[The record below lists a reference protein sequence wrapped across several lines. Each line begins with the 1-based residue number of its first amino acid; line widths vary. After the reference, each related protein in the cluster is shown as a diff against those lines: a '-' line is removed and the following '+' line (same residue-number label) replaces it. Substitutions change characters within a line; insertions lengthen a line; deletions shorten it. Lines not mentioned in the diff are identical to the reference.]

1 MSLSI
6 ESTFWLASATPERAL
21 ALASVTSV
29 RTFPLASARAERAT
43 RANVAITT
51 EHQGTSVESCC
62 CSTQRARARTTSDP
76 QAREPLSQ
84 WTEAWPTHNL
94 LLHRPLVGGGS
105 RGGGESATL
114 FNTTPARAH
123 THSGPQARESQSP
136 WTEVWPTQPALTLPY

>member
-51 EHQGTSVESCC
+51 EHQGTSVNPLL
-62 CSTQRARARTTSDP
+62 CSTQRPRARTHTPDP
-76 QAREPLSQ
+76 KHGNHSRHGRRCGR
-84 WTEAWPTHNL
+84 HNP
-94 LLHRPLVGGGS
+94 R
-105 RGGGESATL
+105 
-114 FNTTPARAH
+114 
-123 THSGPQARESQSP
+123 
-136 WTEVWPTQPALTLPY
+136 

>member
-51 EHQGTSVESCC
+51 EHKGRPLL
-62 CSTQRARARTTSDP
+62 CSTQRCAARSRRAPRARTHTPDP
-76 QAREPLSQ
+76 KHGNHSRHGRRCGR
-84 WTEAWPTHNL
+84 HNP
-94 LLHRPLVGGGS
+94 R
-105 RGGGESATL
+105 
-114 FNTTPARAH
+114 
-123 THSGPQARESQSP
+123 
-136 WTEVWPTQPALTLPY
+136 

>member
-43 RANVAITT
+43 RTNVAITT
-51 EHQGTSVESCC
+51 EHKGTS
-62 CSTQRARARTTSDP
+62 AA
-76 QAREPLSQ
+76 
-84 WTEAWPTHNL
+84 
-94 LLHRPLVGGGS
+94 
-105 RGGGESATL
+105 L
-114 FNTTPARAH
+114 FNTTLRGALAARAARAH

>member
-51 EHQGTSVESCC
+51 ERKGTSVES
-62 CSTQRARARTTSDP
+62 AA
-76 QAREPLSQ
+76 
-84 WTEAWPTHNL
+84 
-94 LLHRPLVGGGS
+94 
-105 RGGGESATL
+105 L

-123 THSGPQARESQSP
+123 THSGHQARESQSP

>member
-51 EHQGTSVESCC
+51 EHQGTSVES
-62 CSTQRARARTTSDP
+62 AA
-76 QAREPLSQ
+76 
-84 WTEAWPTHNL
+84 
-94 LLHRPLVGGGS
+94 
-105 RGGGESATL
+105 L

-123 THSGPQARESQSP
+123 AHSGPPSTGITVAMDGGVADTTRANPTVLTQAVKIGGAWGKKDTTSLERRC
-136 WTEVWPTQPALTLPY
+136 

>member
-51 EHQGTSVESCC
+51 ERKGTSVES
-62 CSTQRARARTTSDP
+62 AA
-76 QAREPLSQ
+76 
-84 WTEAWPTHNL
+84 
-94 LLHRPLVGGGS
+94 
-105 RGGGESATL
+105 L
-114 FNTTPARAH
+114 FTPARAH
-123 THSGPQARESQSP
+123 THTGPQARESQSP

>member
-51 EHQGTSVESCC
+51 EHKGTSVES
-62 CSTQRARARTTSDP
+62 AA
-76 QAREPLSQ
+76 
-84 WTEAWPTHNL
+84 
-94 LLHRPLVGGGS
+94 
-105 RGGGESATL
+105 L
-114 FNTTPARAH
+114 FVH
-123 THSGPQARESQSP
+123 C
-136 WTEVWPTQPALTLPY
+136 